1 MKKLDEISLERARLE
16 DVTRELQHEIL
27 EHKRTNEALQASE
40 SFLRSLIDQSPYPMW
55 ISDGK
60 GTLINLNKACMDLLD
75 IAEEEVVGKYN
86 ILEDNIVEEQG
97 LLPLVKR
104 VFQAGESVRFK
115 IKYDSSQLRHLKL
128 ARYAY
133 VILDVTVFP
142 VKDEHQNITNAVI
155 QHIDITARE
164 RAEEELLRHR
174 DHLDTLV
181 KERTIELAV
190 INSQLYAEIA
200 RREQAEETQKV
211 TIELLNIC
219 NKATHTRELMREL
232 VSYFKRFIGF
242 DAVGVRL
249 REGKDF
255 PYYETTGFSEDFVQV
270 ENSLCSIDQ
279 KGELLRDSAGHPA
292 LNCMCGNIIC
302 GRFDSSKIFFTSHG
316 SFWSSCTSELLR
328 TTTEEER
335 QAKTRNRCNGEGY
348 ESVALIPLRTQNET
362 FGLFQFNDR
371 RKGGFTAEKIAQ
383 IENLVSYVAIA
394 LAKLKTDESLRE
406 SEERFQL
413 AMRGANDGLWDWNL
427 LSDEVYYSPRWL
439 SMLGYSE
446 NELEPHLDTWVRL
459 LHPEDRKSALIKAQD
474 FRDGRIGKYEVEF
487 RLRHKHGHYVD
498 ILSRGILVPDSHG
511 KAVRVV
517 GTHVDITERK
527 EGEVALRNYARRLME
542 MEEKMRKKL
551 AAELHDEIGQ
561 ELAALSLNLSF
572 INSCIEKESWE
583 DLRPR
588 LEDSRYLT
596 KEVSRAIRNIMT
608 ELRPPQ
614 LDEYGLV
621 ATVRWHA
628 DLFAERTGV
637 AVALYVESR
646 FPRLETEKEMA
657 LFRIVQEALNNVV
670 KHAFAT
676 NVAIHLTSDAG
687 TVQLTI
693 ADNGK
698 GFAFETVPCGST
710 DSGWGLTIMRER
722 AESIGGLFKVNSV
735 PGEGTMVSVTL
746 TEQVMDGDNNP
757 PRR

>member
-1 MKKLDEISLERARLE
+1 MY
-16 DVTRELQHEIL
+16 
-27 EHKRTNEALQASE
+27 EALQASE

-55 ISDGK
+55 ISDEK
-60 GTLINLNKACMDLLD
+60 GTLIKLNQACMDLLD
-75 IAEEEVVGKYN
+75 LTEEEVVGKYN
-86 ILEDNIVEEQG
+86 ILEDNIVEQQG
-97 LLPLVKR
+97 FLPLVKR

-155 QHIDITARE
+155 QHIDITERE
-164 RAEEELLRHR
+164 RTEAELNLHR

-181 KERTIELAV
+181 KERTTELAV
-190 INSQLYAEIA
+190 TNSQLCAEIA

-219 NKATHTRELMREL
+219 NKAPHTRELMQEL
-232 VSYFKRFIGF
+232 VNYFKQLVGC

-249 REGKDF
+249 REGSDF
-255 PYYETTGFSEDFVQV
+255 PYYETRGFSEGFVQL

-279 KGELLRDSAGHPA
+279 HGDLLRDSAGHPA

-302 GRFDSSKIFFTSHG
+302 GRFDPSKPFFTAHG
-316 SFWSSCTSELLR
+316 SFWSSCTSELLQI
-328 TTTEEER
+328 TTDEER
-335 QAKTRNRCNGEGY
+335 QAKTRNRCNGERY

-371 RKGGFTAEKIAQ
+371 RKGYFTAERIAQ

-394 LAKLKTDESLRE
+394 LAKLKADESLRE

-427 LSDEVYYSPRWL
+427 LSNEVYYSPRWM

-446 NELEPHLDTWVRL
+446 DELEKHLDAWVRL
-459 LHPEDRKSALIKAQD
+459 LHPEDRETALKNVQD
-474 FRDGRIGKYEVEF
+474 FLCGCVAKYEVEF
-487 RLRHKHGHYVD
+487 RLRHKQGHYVA
-498 ILSRGILVPDSHG
+498 ILSRGVLVSDSQG
-511 KAVRVV
+511 KAARMV

-527 EGEVALRNYARRLME
+527 EGEVALRNYARRLIE

-551 AAELHDEIGQ
+551 VGELHDEIGQ
-561 ELAALSLNLSF
+561 ELTALSLNLSF
-572 INSCIEKESWE
+572 INSYMEKESWE
-583 DLRPR
+583 DLRSR
-588 LEDSRYLT
+588 LEDSKFLT
-596 KEVSRAIRNIMT
+596 REVSRAIRNIMT

-628 DLFAERTGV
+628 DLFSERAGV
-637 AVALYVESR
+637 AVALYVENQ

-657 LFRIVQEALNNVV
+657 LFRIVQEALNNVI
-670 KHAFAT
+670 KHAVAT
-676 NVAIHLTSDAG
+676 NVAIYLACEAG

-693 ADNGK
+693 TDDGK
-698 GFAFETVPCGST
+698 GFAFEMVPSGST

-722 AESIGGLFKVNSV
+722 AESIGGLFYVNSV
-735 PGEGTMVSVTL
+735 PGEGTMVSVKL
-746 TEQVMDGDNNP
+746 TEEK
-757 PRR
+757 